1 MSTITIHAKKPTES
15 WHKVVKS
22 MSKPSKTQRVTKVC
36 FTLHWNCWQILF
48 VWRPK
53 KMSASF
59 QAICRP
65 LGFSWTRENYQLNI
79 NDTDVGSRKQYLG
92 LLTLLALLCSGNSS
106 EFYFLDELYGNELVF
121 VLSFFSSNNT
131 DVETA
136 EQFILLYTRY
146 VSDFSSPQLWKLKEK
161 IYIVLCFIRDL
172 PGFLLLTHDEFF
184 DAFHWKKFRLKTVC
198 LFRRLTI
205 GQFIR
210 KSCFLDRLFAC
221 CWLKKVVNFFSCED
235 CWLSFCAFGVS
246 WRLK

>member
-1 MSTITIHAKKPTES
+1 
-15 WHKVVKS
+15 
-22 MSKPSKTQRVTKVC
+22 
-36 FTLHWNCWQILF
+36 
-48 VWRPK
+48 
-53 KMSASF
+53 MSASF

-184 DAFHWKKFRLKTVC
+184 DAFHWKKTEENKILQRQNCFVINSHRVSSRAVRITSRAVRVFPALS
-198 LFRRLTI
+198 LRRVRPSYGT
-205 GQFIR
+205 F
-210 KSCFLDRLFAC
+210 FLMVF
-221 CWLKKVVNFFSCED
+221 
-235 CWLSFCAFGVS
+235 
-246 WRLK
+246 